1 MAATVWKGF
10 ITFGLISIPVRL
22 FRAARPE
29 RVSLRRLYRSGSSS
43 SNGSSSSEKSAEEKP
58 RSARA
63 ARAAEETV
71 EDDEDLAPVRQASL
85 AEGGQRVLPKEN
97 VVKGFEYEK
106 GRFVSVDDDELKAIA
121 PQTTTEMAIES
132 CVALDEID
140 PVYFET
146 SYYVAPEEAGKKAYA
161 LLYRA
166 LKASGLVA
174 LASVAMH
181 NREHV
186 VVVRPGKKGL
196 LAHTMYYAA
205 EVRADEEFHAG
216 SGDVSPKELELA
228 NSLIKSLAA
237 PFEPSRYHDTYREKL
252 QEILDR
258 KAAGKPAPK
267 TTSAAPRKRADVV
280 DIADALRKSLANL
293 KKPAATSQPTKK
305 TRRASGH

>member
-29 RVSLRRLYRSGSSS
+29 RVSLRRLYRAGSS
-43 SNGSSSSEKSAEEKP
+43 NSEKSADKEKP

-63 ARAAEETV
+63 ARADEETA
-71 EDDEDLAPVRQASL
+71 DADEDLAPVRQASL
-85 AEGGQRVLPKEN
+85 TEGSQRVLPKEN
-97 VVKGFEYEK
+97 LVKGFEYEK

-121 PQTTTEMAIES
+121 PETTTEMTIES

-146 SYYVAPEEAGKKAYA
+146 SYYVVPEEAGKKAYA

-174 LASVAMH
+174 LAKVAMH

-186 VVVRPGKKGL
+186 VVLRPGKKGL
-196 LAHTMYYAA
+196 LAHTMYYPA

-216 SGDVSPKELELA
+216 SGDVSAKELELA
-228 NSLIKSLAA
+228 NTLIKSLAA
-237 PFEPSRYHDTYREKL
+237 PFEPSQYHDTYREKL
-252 QEILDR
+252 QDIVDR

-267 TTSAAPRKRADVV
+267 ISSAEPRKRAEVV

-293 KKPAATSQPTKK
+293 KKPAGTSQPAKK
-305 TRRASGH
+305 TKRASGH